1 LNQQINT
8 SLEKNPQAK
17 PYLGGSLE
25 SLCEYRF
32 GLFGKEH
39 HFYLISLGPAISN
52 TLHPSLVVTRVPN
65 SAASE
70 QANLWKTP
78 HAEGFTFQ
86 RDFREMKLCQHD
98 LFGNA
103 GLR

>member
-8 SLEKNPQAK
+8 SLEKNPQAQ

-39 HFYLISLGPAISN
+39 HFYFIPLGPAISN
-52 TLHPSLVVTRVPN
+52 TLHPSLVVAIELQIVPQVN
-65 SAASE
+65 KRTYGRHRT
-70 QANLWKTP
+70 LK
-78 HAEGFTFQ
+78 
-86 RDFREMKLCQHD
+86 D
-98 LFGNA
+98 LPFKET
-103 GLR
+103 LEK